1 MTRSSLNI
9 NVVSPTKQT
18 LIYASEGPVALCI
31 TRLKLEKRSDKD
43 N

>member
-9 NVVSPTKQT
+9 DVVSPTKQT
-18 LIYASEGPVALCI
+18 LIYASEEPVALSI
-31 TRLKLEKRSDKD
+31 TRLKLEKRSNED